1 MIKSALEYIIGL
13 KKPETIEIDGRT
25 FINGGYH
32 PVLSPYNATVNLH
45 TLTGLVDIIKKEY
58 GGENLVIN
66 IKSHTEVEV
75 VSCVYGGEMQ
85 RDTHYT
91 VTAILPSLNFGRS
104 MEMESFIIELQS
116 KFMPDENRNNL
127 LNFAS
132 RVRFDDN
139 QEIYD
144 NGVSQMVTVKT
155 GVAKLENTQTPNPVK
170 LRPFRTF
177 HNVEQPASD
186 FIFRIDKNRGFMLV
200 EADGGAWKNEAMQN
214 IKAYLQEAFK
224 DFPDITV
231 VA

>member
-75 VSCVYGGEMQ
+75 VSCVYGEEMQ
-85 RDTHYT
+85 RDIHYT

-200 EADGGAWKNEAMQN
+200 EADGGAWKSEAMQN

-231 VA
+231 IA